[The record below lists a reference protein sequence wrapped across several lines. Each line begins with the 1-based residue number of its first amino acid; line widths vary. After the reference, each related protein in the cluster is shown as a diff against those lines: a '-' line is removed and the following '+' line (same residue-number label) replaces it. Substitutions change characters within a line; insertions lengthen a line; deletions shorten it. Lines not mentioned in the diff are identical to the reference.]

1 MFVNMFS
8 DLPQHPMHETLMAS
22 EDPNL
27 VVIVSEN
34 RNMYKGLTQF

>member
-27 VVIVSEN
+27 VVIVSEIEICT
-34 RNMYKGLTQF
+34 KG